1 MTYNKETAVNEA
13 LSWQHRATYSMQ
25 WDLRDGKQ
33 ADGTTYFDCSAFVY
47 YVLNKAGAW
56 DNSYLKRSH
65 YTGTLKQDLTNAGW
79 VEVDGNH
86 VSKGDVF
93 IWGDNYGAGAGGI
106 SHTGLFM
113 DDGDTI
119 IHSSWYTAG
128 KKNEAVVPTNHNSYW
143 ALDNKPEYHFFHST
157 GKSNP
162 TPVNPQPPVN
172 PKTYNDKFR
181 AIGGE
186 FAFTNTTFNV
196 DAVKN
201 INGLWQIADYRTV
214 GGKREQFDWTKNGL
228 PLAIM
233 HRVDNGDNGN
243 VQVGAK
249 VRFDAGW
256 DRGTIDYYQDN
267 SATVGINYSG
277 YGTIWYDSDFA
288 YNM

>member
-1 MTYNKETAVNEA
+1 MTYNKDSAITEA

-25 WDLRDGKQ
+25 WDLRDGVSSG
-33 ADGTTYFDCSAFVY
+33 GTTYFDCSAFVY
-47 YVLNKAGAW
+47 YILWKAGAW
-56 DNSYLKRSH
+56 DNSYMKRAH
-65 YTGTLKQDLTNAGW
+65 YTGTLKQDLLNAGW

-113 DDGDTI
+113 DNGETI
-119 IHSSWYTAG
+119 IHSSWYTG
-128 KKNEAVVPTNHNSYW
+128 GQKNEAVVPTNHNSYW
-143 ALDNKPEYHFFHST
+143 ALDKKPEYHFFHNT
-157 GKSNP
+157 GQVKPNRGHDNQS
-162 TPVNPQPPVN
+162 VN

-196 DAVKN
+196 DDIKN
-201 INGLWQIADYRTV
+201 VNGLWQIADYRTV
-214 GGKREQFDWTKNGL
+214 GGNKARFDWTQNGL

-233 HRVDNGDNGN
+233 HRVDGGDNNN
-243 VQVGAK
+243 VTKGAK
-249 VRFDAGW
+249 LRFDAGW
-256 DRGTIDYYQDN
+256 DRGTIDYYNNDVDY
-267 SATVGINYSG
+267 VGINYAG
-277 YGTIWYDSDFA
+277 YGTIWYDSGFT